1 MILTITMNPSIDHIY
16 LIDDFKLGEVN
27 RVTNPQTDIGGKGI
41 NAGRT
46 ASLSGANI
54 ALTGFIAGDNGNI
67 VKSMLGQESFTL
79 VDMIQ
84 VTGNTRNAV
93 TIMHN
98 NHTHTEVVESG
109 PLIEEKNIHA
119 LFHKITEIYQ
129 SYPIHVISINGSIHT
144 NMKHI
149 FPKLIKYI
157 KTTLNQHI
165 PILVDVSGKH
175 MTEIL
180 TTSNYV
186 PDFIKPNIHE
196 LGEIFQQKF
205 LNKQAVIQNIQT
217 FNFNGIKN
225 ILISCGSEGAIFKQ
239 QQTIYDITIPSIEII
254 NPTGSGD
261 ATVGGYAYALE
272 NNFPIEDCLKYAMA
286 CGMSNAQNQRVGFID
301 PQAVQSFVKQILVEK
316 IYG

>member
-46 ASLSGANI
+46 ASLSGADI
-54 ALTGFIAGDNGNI
+54 ALTGFIAGDNGEI
-67 VKSMLGQESFTL
+67 VKHMLEDESFKL
-79 VDMIQ
+79 IDMIQ
-84 VTGNTRNAV
+84 VSGNTRNAV

-98 NHTHTEVVESG
+98 HHTHTEIVEAG
-109 PLIEEKNIHA
+109 PLVDEQHIHA
-119 LFHKITEIYQ
+119 LFNKINEIYQ

-144 NMKHI
+144 NTKRI
-149 FPKLIKYI
+149 FLKLIKYI
-157 KTTLNQHI
+157 KTTLNQQI
-165 PILVDVSGKH
+165 PILVDVSGTH
-175 MTEIL
+175 MADIL

-205 LNKQAVIQNIQT
+205 SDKQAVIQAIKT
-217 FNFNGIKN
+217 FDFNGIQQV
-225 ILISCGSEGAIFKQ
+225 LISCGSEGAIFKQ
-239 QQTIYDITIPSIEII
+239 KQAIYDITIPSIDII

-272 NNFPIEDCLKYAMA
+272 KNFPIEERLKYAMA
-286 CGMSNAQNQRVGFID
+286 CGMSNAQNQRVGFIE
-301 PQAVQSFVKQILVEK
+301 PQMVKQFTKQIIVEK
-316 IYG
+316 IH